1 MIIHFTLAN
10 EEQDLYFKTWLFYSI
25 MSGYNDH
32 WGSISKCGLIL
43 QLLIIRRSL
52 FLMNQ
57 NNTALPIYSN
67 QLTRMCWF
75 FLLNQ
80 NHTVNQ
86 CSSSNTWTNDCSET
100 VIFSELNIKTTSY
113 VQLIPEWMTLMCWFF
128 LVNRNYTANQC
139 SPTSSWTKDSNEL
152 VLNESKPYST
162 TSVIQ
167 IIPKWITIMGW
178 FVLIQLEFRKCWDVF
193 LN

>member
-1 MIIHFTLAN
+1 
-10 EEQDLYFKTWLFYSI
+10 

-86 CSSSNTWTNDCSET
+86 CSSSNIWTNDCSET
-100 VIFSELNIKTTSY
+100 VIFSELKYKN
-113 VQLIPEWMTLMCWFF
+113 
-128 LVNRNYTANQC
+128 NQC
-139 SPTSSWTKDSNEL
+139 YPVDSWINDSHVL
-152 VLNESKPYST
+152 VIFSKSKLYSQP
-162 TSVIQ
+162 V
-167 IIPKWITIMGW
+167 
-178 FVLIQLEFRKCWDVF
+178 
-193 LN
+193 